1 MEARE
6 DVHHQEN
13 HLLPAVGTLL
23 IRWVPFESLLG
34 AVQVHSFQ
42 GTLPQT
48 PGYFFP
54 T

>member
-1 MEARE
+1 MCTTRRTTCYQLWA
-6 DVHHQEN
+6 
-13 HLLPAVGTLL
+13 LL

-34 AVQVHSFQ
+34 AVQMHSFQ
-42 GTLPQT
+42 GTVPQT